1 MVNSMNSPKS
11 MDPQITNLNSNKPER
26 ENVRQYRYSKT
37 KKESLP
43 TYQISILNTNPV
55 ENFIITSS
63 WNGRAITNYVK
74 RIR

>member
-1 MVNSMNSPKS
+1 MNSPKS
-11 MDPQITNLNSNKPER
+11 MDPQITNLNSNKPEH

-43 TYQISILNTNPV
+43 TYQISILKPYTNPV